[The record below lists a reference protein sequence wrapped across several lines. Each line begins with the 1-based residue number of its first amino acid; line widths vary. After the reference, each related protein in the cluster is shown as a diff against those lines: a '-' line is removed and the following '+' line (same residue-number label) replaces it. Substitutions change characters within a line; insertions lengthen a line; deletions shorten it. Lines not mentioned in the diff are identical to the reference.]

1 MQIHATLVLPAPLA
15 PPTLL
20 PQLVDLLRFY
30 LSFPIHDH
38 TGDPLSEDEV
48 TAAHYERVQQ
58 LQQRTCPVTKRSL
71 AELTAFRLPNQSN
84 RLAVQFDP
92 FSRPQ
97 VRPRPAFVSLH
108 FLLLPI
114 AIARRLCLLHFFTPF
129 SLLPLYL

>member
-58 LQQRTCPVTKRSL
+58 LQRLFFKHVPKLRELALANCGTGGGREDRRTAAWWAWGAALL
-71 AELTAFRLPNQSN
+71 AGWQGTARL
-84 RLAVQFDP
+84 D
-92 FSRPQ
+92 
-97 VRPRPAFVSLH
+97 
-108 FLLLPI
+108 
-114 AIARRLCLLHFFTPF
+114 
-129 SLLPLYL
+129 